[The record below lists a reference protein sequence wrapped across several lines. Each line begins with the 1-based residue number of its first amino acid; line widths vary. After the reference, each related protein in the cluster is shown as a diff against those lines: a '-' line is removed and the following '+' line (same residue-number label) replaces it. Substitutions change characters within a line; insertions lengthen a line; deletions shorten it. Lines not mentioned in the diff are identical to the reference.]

1 MVDSEKLSLC
11 CSDEGRYLLLG
22 VGGDGGGRGDKK
34 RKNISEIKTGR
45 FVEIQKQDTQG
56 EGKCRSCRRH

>member
-22 VGGDGGGRGDKK
+22 GGEMEGSVEGGDRGDGGR
-34 RKNISEIKTGR
+34 T
-45 FVEIQKQDTQG
+45 
-56 EGKCRSCRRH
+56 HAM

>member
-22 VGGDGGGRGDKK
+22 IRGWDGEDGEKK
-34 RKNISEIKTGR
+34 
-45 FVEIQKQDTQG
+45 
-56 EGKCRSCRRH
+56 EGNN